1 MLVFILFI
9 LIFVFY
15 NKEKIATI
23 ILPFIFGIFITY
35 LLDPL
40 VELLT
45 QKKIDRT
52 VAVVLIYFILIA
64 SIVIALVYIIPILL
78 FELNNLIETIPLY
91 TRESQKIIAKIRKNY
106 LASLPISFQEIINR
120 NMDRLQELLLG
131 FLQNAVDAII
141 SIFSNFFS
149 IILGPVLGFYFL
161 KDLPSIKENIILYM
175 SIPYKDTVI
184 EWSEKISKTLGRYI
198 RSQLIVSLIIGFL
211 TTFSMLILG
220 IDFALV
226 IGALAGITNI
236 IPYFG
241 PAIGA
246 LPAIIIAILRY
257 PEKIPWIIISMLIIH
272 QLESGIISPHI
283 VGEHVGIYPVTVIFS
298 LLIGGTFFGITGLI
312 LAVPVAA
319 LIKITLQQ
327 NKKD

>member
-1 MLVFILFI
+1 LVVFILFI

-15 NKEKIATI
+15 NKEKIVTI
-23 ILPFIFGIFITY
+23 ILPFVFGIFITY
-35 LLDPL
+35 LLNPL

-45 QKKIDRT
+45 QKKINRT

-64 SIVIALVYIIPILL
+64 SIVIALIYIIPILI

-91 TRESQKIIAKIRKNY
+91 TSESQEIIAKIRRNY
-106 LASLPISFQEIINR
+106 LASLPISFQEIIDR
-120 NMDRLQELLLG
+120 NIDRLQELLLG

-149 IILGPVLGFYFL
+149 IVLGPILGFYFL
-161 KDLPSIKENIILYM
+161 KDLPYIKENIILCIP
-175 SIPYKDTVI
+175 IPYKNLAI

-220 IDFALV
+220 IDFAFV

-241 PAIGA
+241 PVIGA
-246 LPAIIIAILRY
+246 LPAIIIALLRY
-257 PEKIPWIIISMLIIH
+257 PEKIPWIIISMLVIH

-283 VGEHVGIYPVTVIFS
+283 VGEHVGIYPVTVILS
-298 LLIGGTFFGITGLI
+298 LLIGGTFFGIIGLI
-312 LAVPVAA
+312 FAVPVAA

-327 NKKD
+327 NKKE

>member
-1 MLVFILFI
+1 MLVLILFI

-35 LLDPL
+35 LLNPL

-52 VAVVLIYFILIA
+52 VAVALIYFILIA

-91 TRESQKIIAKIRKNY
+91 TRESQEIIAKIRKNY

-241 PAIGA
+241 PVIGA

>member
-120 NMDRLQELLLG
+120 NIDRLQELLLG

>member
-120 NMDRLQELLLG
+120 NIDRLQELLLG

-241 PAIGA
+241 PVIGA